1 MGEHRA
7 KGGRF
12 TSIMAIQ
19 GKDPRTGEPT
29 DPVSALTPDYLPLLM
44 VPQQAA
50 ALYHLEPWYAA
61 ALDAIATGVSTAEI
75 FPTFLGQEPQEQAD
89 PAMMA
94 AMKAFLERG
103 GVSGQT
109 AQERI
114 FALDLDRSLFG
125 YWAMEVVRGSD
136 GRPSAWYHV
145 PGATVR
151 VKRDGTQFAQVDPA
165 TGSIIKRFAPY
176 APGGNKE
183 GLPEMVVARQ
193 YDPTA
198 LNAGTPSGAAL
209 SGTVDR
215 LSLQDQYNRK
225 LLGKGGMTPML
236 LLLREGLEEEPYK
249 RLCAFFENL
258 HGGDEKDQVG
268 ILDGVGEGS
277 DLKFLVQEGEDI
289 AFKAGEELMRERVL
303 ARTHVPP
310 TKVSLAASNYATAY
324 QEDQTFKF
332 EVTQPRL
339 RMILARLT
347 MVAREFAPE
356 GYSYG
361 FKQAS
366 LEDFAQLVGALKL
379 LLESGAL
386 TVNQVLQRTGW
397 PPIGPDG
404 DAHIA
409 FTNQGPVKLG
419 DLVAG
424 NLPATPGK
432 LVDTLIQARRVFEE
446 ARKPHVHEMP

>member
-1 MGEHRA
+1 MSERKA

-12 TSIMAIQ
+12 TAVQ
-19 GKDPRTGEPT
+19 GKDPRTGRPT
-29 DPVSALTPDYLPLLM
+29 DPVAALTPEFLPLLM

-61 ALDAIATGVSTAEI
+61 ALDATATGVATAEV
-75 FPTFLGQEPQEQAD
+75 FPQFLGATPEEQAD
-89 PAMMA
+89 PEVMA
-94 AMKAFLERG
+94 ALRNFLERSG
-103 GVSGQT
+103 PTGQT

-114 FALDLDRSLFG
+114 FALDLDFSLFG
-125 YWAMEVVRGSD
+125 YWAFEVARGAD
-136 GRPSAWYHV
+136 GLPAAWYHV

-151 VKRDGTQFAQVDPA
+151 MRRDGALYAQVDPA
-165 TGSIIKRFAPY
+165 TGTVIKEFAPY
-176 APGGNKE
+176 APGGDP
-183 GLPEMVVARQ
+183 GGRPEMVVARR

-198 LNAGTPSGAAL
+198 LHMGTAAGAAL
-209 SGTVDR
+209 AGTVDR
-215 LSLQDQYNRK
+215 LSLQDQFNRK

-236 LLLREGLEEEPYK
+236 LLLREALEEEPYK
-249 RLCAFFENL
+249 RLCAFFEHL
-258 HGGDEKDQVG
+258 HGGAETDQVG
-268 ILDGVGEGS
+268 ILDGVGEGT
-277 DLKFLVQEGEDI
+277 DLKFLVQEGEDV
-289 AFKAGEELMRERVL
+289 AFKAGEELLRERIL

-339 RMILARLT
+339 RVILARLT
-347 MVAREFAPE
+347 RVAREFAPE
-356 GYSYG
+356 GYSFG

-366 LEDFAQLVGALKL
+366 LEDFSQLVGALKL

-409 FTNQGPVKLG
+409 FTNQGPVSLA

-432 LVDTLIQARRVFEE
+432 LVDSLLQARE
-446 ARKPHVHEMP
+446 AIEASKKTDVPPEP